1 MNEHLQKSVAII
13 RQKKNAPIST
23 IGGPKITVNESIGRA
38 AFYYEKFRNALD
50 YQDEHSFLKNAIK
63 RILKRRIVLY
73 GFQDNTARVLLHEL
87 VWARY
92 FENESLPESIIE
104 EIASILRKFDF
115 LRSNIKSK
123 LGANQVSDI
132 IIGLCACEIEET
144 LFPHDDQEYFLA
156 FVKQKIAQN
165 IKLDESEISK
175 IDLSFQIE
183 ISARKMFFKSDIDE
197 IRFRLF
203 RFYYPRF
210 PIMTKADAA
219 EICEHFDDIFKT
231 FEKQLNENK
240 RSKIFKFIKKNSPP
254 FIIIWDLINRS
265 PKEFESIA
273 KNKSTILQRG
283 ATIIEERNKNIFSRV
298 IRALFRGIIFVLL
311 TKVFLAFIIELPYE
325 TKILHQINYS
335 ALATNVILPP
345 LIMVITGFF
354 IKIPGKKNTYS
365 LLEITSDILLKDE
378 LSGAKLTSLAAKRSG
393 GHKLFNFAYTILS
406 LAILAGV
413 VWLLIQLDF
422 NIVSIGLFFV
432 FISIVSF
439 LAFRIRSTA
448 KELEV
453 KVRDDNVIIGLYN
466 FVLLPFVIIGKFLSD
481 RWSEYNFTLWFWDFI
496 IEAPFKAVI
505 AIFESWLSFVREKK
519 EDFE

>member
-1 MNEHLQKSVAII
+1 MNPNLQKSVAII
-13 RQKKNAPIST
+13 RQKKNAPITTTS
-23 IGGPKITVNESIGRA
+23 GAKITVNESIGRA

-92 FENESLPESIIE
+92 FENESLPESVIE
-104 EIASILRKFDF
+104 EVASILRKFSF
-115 LRSNIKSK
+115 LKSNVQSK
-123 LGANQVSDI
+123 NSDASDI

-156 FVKQKIAQN
+156 FVKQTMAQN

-183 ISARKMFFKSDIDE
+183 ISSRKMFFKSDIDE

-210 PIMTKADAA
+210 PVISKTDAA
-219 EICEHFDDIFKT
+219 EICEHFDDILMT
-231 FEKQLNENK
+231 FEAQLQENK
-240 RSKIFKFIKKNSPP
+240 RSKVFKYIKKNAPP
-254 FIIIWDLINRS
+254 FIVIWDLINRS

-273 KNKSTILQRG
+273 ANKSMILQRG
-283 ATIIEERNKNIFSRV
+283 SAVIEDRNKNIFSRV
-298 IRALFRGIIFVLL
+298 IRALFRGIIFILL
-311 TKVFLAFIIELPYE
+311 TKVFLAIAIELPYE
-325 TKILHQINYS
+325 TKYLHQINYS
-335 ALATNVILPP
+335 ALATNIILPP
-345 LIMVITGFF
+345 LVMIITGFF
-354 IKIPGKKNTYS
+354 IKVPGKTNTYT
-365 LLEITSDILLKDE
+365 LLEITSDILLQE
-378 LSGAKLTSLAAKRSG
+378 RLTTAKLLTLNSKRTM
-393 GHKLFNFAYTILS
+393 GHRLFNFSYTVLS
-406 LAILAGV
+406 LAILAAV
-413 VWLLIQLDF
+413 VLLLIKLKF

-453 KVRDDNVIIGLYN
+453 KAKDDNVIIGIYN
-466 FVLLPFVIIGKFLSD
+466 FVLLPFVIIGKVLSD
-481 RWSEYNFTLWFWDFI
+481 KWSDYNFTLWFWDFI
-496 IEAPFKAVI
+496 IEAPFKAII
-505 AIFESWLSFVREKK
+505 AVFESWLSFVREKK

>member
-1 MNEHLQKSVAII
+1 MNKYLQKSVAII
-13 RQKKNAPIST
+13 KQKKNAPIT
-23 IGGPKITVNESIGRA
+23 TETGAKIIVNESIGRA

-63 RILKRRIVLY
+63 RILKRRVVLY

-92 FENESLPESIIE
+92 FENDSLPESVIE
-104 EIASILRKFDF
+104 DVASILRKFNF
-115 LRSNIKSK
+115 LKTNVKSK
-123 LGANQVSDI
+123 LSPNQVSDI

-144 LFPHDDQEYFLA
+144 LFPHDDQEYFLS
-156 FVKQKIAQN
+156 FIKQTVAKN
-165 IKLDESEISK
+165 IDLDESEISK

-183 ISARKMFFKSDIDE
+183 ISCRKVFFKSDIDE
-197 IRFRLF
+197 VRFRLF

-210 PIMTKADAA
+210 PVLSKTDAS
-219 EICEHFDDIFKT
+219 EICDHFDQIFET
-231 FEKQLNENK
+231 FEAQLQENRK
-240 RSKIFKFIKKNSPP
+240 SKIFKFIKKNAPP

-273 KNKSTILQRG
+273 ANKSLLLQRG
-283 ATIIEERNKNIFSRV
+283 STIIEERNKNIFSRV
-298 IRALFRGIIFVLL
+298 VRALFRGIIFILL

-325 TKILHQINYS
+325 TKVLHEINYS

-345 LIMVITGFF
+345 LIMIITGFF
-354 IKIPGKKNTYS
+354 IKVPGKKNTYS
-365 LLEITSDILLKDE
+365 LLEITSEILLNDKLPTSKLLT
-378 LSGAKLTSLAAKRSG
+378 LSTRRAKSYR
-393 GHKLFNFAYTILS
+393 LFNFANTILS
-406 LAILAGV
+406 LAILGLVA
-413 VWLLIQLDF
+413 WLLIQLKF
-422 NIVSIGLFFV
+422 NIASITLFFI

-453 KVRDDNVIIGLYN
+453 RSSDDNVIIGLYN
-466 FVLLPFVIIGKFLSD
+466 FILLPFVIIGKFLSD

-505 AIFESWLSFVREKK
+505 AIFESWLSFVREKR